1 MVTML
6 HTNGTTQ
13 PFYFLRFLL
22 VWCAIFH
29 PFYFQ
34 PVFARMFRCVCIK
47 SINLD
52 YEVIFKI
59 QPVSLWPI
67 NYLCVCVCVCPC
79 PWSLI
84 QSALQ
89 KCLLNVKLIPMARMK
104 TQGKECCHVLG
115 MDYTGG
121 QCCGE
126 HGLNIGGGPEAQGGQ
141 MTCSRSH
148 SSEACAFSSKA
159 TASAVT
165 SAPFASV
172 LPVFLHE
179 VPASLGPSP
188 LLRLHVRPCGVSPC
202 A

>member
-52 YEVIFKI
+52 YEVILKI

-67 NYLCVCVCVCPC
+67 NYLCVCVCV
-79 PWSLI
+79 SLSLEPDI
-84 QSALQ
+84 ISLAE
-89 KCLLNVKLIPMARMK
+89 MFA
-104 TQGKECCHVLG
+104 ECEI
-115 MDYTGG
+115 DP
-121 QCCGE
+121 
-126 HGLNIGGGPEAQGGQ
+126 HG
-141 MTCSRSH
+141 
-148 SSEACAFSSKA
+148 
-159 TASAVT
+159 
-165 SAPFASV
+165 
-172 LPVFLHE
+172 
-179 VPASLGPSP
+179 
-188 LLRLHVRPCGVSPC
+188 
-202 A
+202 